1 MVGGDV
7 GHLEDFAGL
16 AAQLLLG
23 AGLMDDDVALFITLA
38 ARLLQ
43 LRARHRQRVLRA
55 VQLVS
60 SRLIITKQKT
70 KQKTTMIEKDL
81 WTSIRRPVKTCC

>member
-70 KQKTTMIEKDL
+70 TMIEKDL